1 MCFQSP
7 TAAAR
12 EKGAASVNSA
22 AVRASQ
28 DRTNKAQAAAVATTA
43 ALAVNDASTAAV
55 AQTQAVR
62 CEAAAEAEAE
72 AEAEAAESEDQGRQA
87 TEALL
92 SSGSGAAAASNDL
105 EAALMAQV
113 RQLKAQLVAAH
124 RCDEHTYICCHSTH
138 CGSRELGFLR
148 CARIQNRNL

>member
-28 DRTNKAQAAAVATTA
+28 DRKSKAQAAAATTTA

-55 AQTQAVR
+55 AQTQAAR
-62 CEAAAEAEAE
+62 CKAAAEAE

-124 RCDEHTYICCHSTH
+124 RCDEHTFICCHSTH

-148 CARIQNRNL
+148 CARIQHRNL

>member
-28 DRTNKAQAAAVATTA
+28 DRKSKAQAAAATTA

-55 AQTQAVR
+55 AQTQAAR
-62 CEAAAEAEAE
+62 CKAAAEAE

-124 RCDEHTYICCHSTH
+124 RCDEHTFICCHSTH

-148 CARIQNRNL
+148 CARIQNFNL

>member
-28 DRTNKAQAAAVATTA
+28 DRKNKAQAAAATTA

-55 AQTQAVR
+55 AQTQAAR
-62 CEAAAEAEAE
+62 CKAATEAEAA

-148 CARIQNRNL
+148 CARIQHRNL